1 MVGGLITVWVNLNI
15 KVKEIDVKILAL
27 EEKLE
32 NFKVERTQILEHWEK
47 TMDKV
52 DKKLDRI
59 ETKIDSK
66 FEELAYIKGKNK
78 L

>member
-32 NFKVERTQILEHWEK
+32 NFKIERTQILEHWEK